1 MAVKINIEE
10 RKIIWIAISDLYLDT
25 ELDETD
31 FKYIAKKIKE
41 SPYSL
46 AQAKQIDKEEVFPV
60 LYTNLVYLVGVWSGF
75 NEDELVANII
85 KKIQSRNSFKQ
96 FIHNVLYARMRWMFS
111 GYWKNIDKCY
121 HEI

>member
-31 FKYIAKKIKE
+31 FKHIAKKIKE

-60 LYTNLVYLVGVWSGF
+60 LYTNLLYLVGVWSGF
-75 NEDELVANII
+75 NEDELIANII

-111 GYWKNIDKCY
+111 GYWKNIDKYY